1 MSAQA
6 YSAALVLK
14 EYLQKATMD
23 DDVIEKFAIKA
34 TNELIAYIP
43 PAMEKDSCDKMEH
56 FDDITQL
63 SVDLTIILDTTWP
76 FETIQPILA
85 YV

>member
-1 MSAQA
+1 
-6 YSAALVLK
+6 
-14 EYLQKATMD
+14 
-23 DDVIEKFAIKA
+23 
-34 TNELIAYIP
+34 
-43 PAMEKDSCDKMEH
+43 MEKDSCDKMEH